1 MNPKY
6 IEGMKK
12 HGYKGAGDL
21 ATYVAVSYQWD
32 ATSEVM
38 EDWMYKKYA
47 EKYAFDKAMQ
57 EWMKEVNPWAL
68 HRIAEVL
75 LEANQR
81 GLWNAKAETKAE
93 LEELFLSLEGDLEE
107 LNDA

>member
-12 HGYKGAGDL
+12 HGYKSAGDL

-32 ATSEVM
+32 ATSEIM
-38 EDWMYKKYA
+38 EDWMYEKYA
-47 EKYAFDKAMQ
+47 EKYAFNEDMQ
-57 EWMKEVNPWAL
+57 AWMKKVNPWAL

-81 GLWNAKAETKAE
+81 GLWQANPETKQK
-93 LEELFLSLEGDLEE
+93 LQELFLLIEGDLEE
-107 LNDA
+107 IND